1 MVALICGSLAL
12 ELIGQNPGVSNLGE
26 WTSGPTLPVRQNY
39 YILKYKQVWG
49 MVAPS
54 GKLTFLVGGNWP
66 VSSAERKDWDA
77 LGFNTHGP
85 LVKGPHSVPFI
96 TQSESGGPLKDGFA
110 DVFNPSW
117 QPTIDAFWKQQ
128 AIEPDNPL
136 WLGSIVDPGFK
147 FGSQKG
153 WRAVA
158 DLVRADPSGTFS
170 QRAREFAKQR
180 FSRIERLNTAWGTQY
195 ADFDS
200 VVLRPEAESNE
211 SEKLFV
217 HAFGSLW
224 FETYIK
230 SIARSMVA
238 AMPGRMYFGY
248 NMPIYEDD
256 DRRMFIQFAAHAIA
270 IRGSIEEFEARFAK
284 PGFGVARPY
293 LIFITGTSEKNPA
306 SAAKKWG
313 QFVTDMAQ
321 RSEIVGVILDV
332 SPADQSPLAP
342 FSNGQTNPHLAM
354 ANRSITEATFRAR
367 FKVADEDP
375 E

>member
-1 MVALICGSLAL
+1 MVASICIALAL
-12 ELIGQNPGVSNLGE
+12 GSGSQTPAISDSGE
-26 WTSGPTLPVRQNY
+26 WASGPTLPVRQNY

-54 GKLTFLVGGNWP
+54 GKLTFVVGGNWP
-66 VSSAERKDWDA
+66 VSAANRKEWDA
-77 LGFNTHGP
+77 LGFNTNGP
-85 LVKGPHSVPFI
+85 LVKGPHSVPFV

-110 DVFNPSW
+110 DVFNPNW

-128 AIEPDNPL
+128 ATVPDNPL
-136 WLGSIVDPGFK
+136 WLGCIVDPGFK

-158 DLVRADPSGTFS
+158 DLVRADPSGTFCK
-170 QRAREFAKQR
+170 RAREFAKQR
-180 FSRIERLNTAWGTQY
+180 FSRIERLNAAWGSQY
-195 ADFDS
+195 ADFES
-200 VVLRPEAESNE
+200 VTLRPEAEANE
-211 SEKLFV
+211 SERMFV

-248 NMPIYEDD
+248 NMPVYEDD
-256 DRRMFIQFAAHAIA
+256 DRRMFTQFAAHAVA
-270 IRGSIEEFEARFAK
+270 IRGSLEEFEARFSK
-284 PGFGVARPY
+284 PGFGIARPY
-293 LIFITGTSEKNPA
+293 LIFVTSTAEKDPA
-306 SAAKKWG
+306 VAAKRWG

-321 RSEIVGVILDV
+321 RSEVVGVVLDI
-332 SPADQSPLAP
+332 SPSDQSPLAP
-342 FSNGQTNPHLAM
+342 FSNGKPNPYLAM
-354 ANRSITEATFRAR
+354 ANRSITEATFRVR
-367 FKVADEDP
+367 FKVSGEDP